1 MLFAWYIDASI
12 GSDGR
17 QIQEQGSIATMNT
30 KGQTQKQQQA
40 IVAKF
45 RAGDC
50 NVLVATCIAEEGIVS
65 ITEKKM

>member
-1 MLFAWYIDASI
+1 
-12 GSDGR
+12 
-17 QIQEQGSIATMNT
+17 MNT